1 MNLGSESETVEFKKS
16 TGEHKEAMQAI
27 SAMLN
32 KQGFGELYFGVKD
45 DGEVIGQDV
54 SDSTLRQVAGWL
66 ADKISPRVVPS
77 VEALSSEGKSYIRVA
92 FCGSEAPYSAD
103 GRYFIRV
110 GTSNQPMTQPQFKAA
125 MLDRILREQ
134 PWDSMPS
141 GRQLG
146 DADEAAVRDFVR
158 RGNQAARI
166 RAEFG
171 SVEEVVSNLGMLAED
186 GTLTN
191 AADVLF
197 CHAPVG
203 RTRMSVALLA
213 GNDKVRIR
221 DLHHKDGPLLSLLD
235 DAVDYV
241 LENIR
246 REMYIPDDGSV
257 ERVEI
262 PEIPARAVR
271 EAVANALVHR
281 DYMDGAAIEVCV
293 YRDTVQ
299 ISSPGLFPA
308 GDTPESHYAPRPRS
322 HRPRNAAIA
331 DAVYRAGAIEKF
343 GTGIPRIKEECDK
356 AGVTFRYEQDQ
367 GFTVVTFD
375 RPGSQIAYVDGSGN
389 PVPPPAGA
397 WGSNQGK
404 GSLAEPTR
412 QLSAREQAAID
423 MARERGRVTTKD
435 LSDAEGV
442 SRDTA
447 RATLRR
453 LADEGILE
461 KVAKGPR
468 DPHQHYRPVKHG

>member
-1 MNLGSESETVEFKKS
+1 M
-16 TGEHKEAMQAI
+16 
-27 SAMLN
+27 
-32 KQGFGELYFGVKD
+32 
-45 DGEVIGQDV
+45 
-54 SDSTLRQVAGWL
+54 
-66 ADKISPRVVPS
+66 
-77 VEALSSEGKSYIRVA
+77 
-92 FCGSEAPYSAD
+92 
-103 GRYFIRV
+103 
-110 GTSNQPMTQPQFKAA
+110 
-125 MLDRILREQ
+125 
-134 PWDSMPS
+134 
-141 GRQLG
+141 
-146 DADEAAVRDFVR
+146 
-158 RGNQAARI
+158 
-166 RAEFG
+166 
-171 SVEEVVSNLGMLAED
+171 VSNLGMLAED

-423 MARERGRVTTKD
+423 IARERGRVTTKD